1 MLQLLSRLCLIHEN
15 IMFFVGLED
24 DHGHGH
30 SRGDHGHSHTPAS
43 ASQKQIMQGIIY
55 IAIDFWDSY

>member
-1 MLQLLSRLCLIHEN
+1 MKILC
-15 IMFFVGLED
+15 FFVGLED